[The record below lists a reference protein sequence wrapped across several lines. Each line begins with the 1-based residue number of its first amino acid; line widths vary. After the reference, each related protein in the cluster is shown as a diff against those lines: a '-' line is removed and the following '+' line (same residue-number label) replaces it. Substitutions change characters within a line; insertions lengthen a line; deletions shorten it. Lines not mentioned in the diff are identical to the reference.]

1 MDFAKILETLNSVPA
16 EIWSTLIEIIVSAV
30 IVSPVALAIKKW
42 FSIDGEKKMVFIVTI
57 GSFAAATATY
67 MLTVPEF
74 APWIILVQGWLTL
87 ATTQPVYYF
96 FIKPLFRRI
105 GAWFTDQIAKATQ
118 ISEAK
123 AAQVPPEGLPALAYD
138 NFAD

>member
-1 MDFAKILETLNSVPA
+1 
-16 EIWSTLIEIIVSAV
+16 
-30 IVSPVALAIKKW
+30 
-42 FSIDGEKKMVFIVTI
+42 
-57 GSFAAATATY
+57 

-87 ATTQPVYYF
+87 ATAQPVYYF
-96 FIKPLFRRI
+96 FVKPLFRRL
-105 GAWFTDQIAKATQ
+105 GAWFTDQITKATQ